1 MGAKRRRRNDKI
13 LMDYHS
19 DGLCDAMMMVIA
31 ERGCH
36 WTCSVAPRFRRK
48 ALSSI
53 RISHGI
59 AILWF
64 YLSIFLSIHLRMALP
79 STICHLVG
87 VVFRFGIGIRV
98 KWPGVLCIRVESNSR
113 RVETFRLFHFWVL
126 LRRHTTRNYVLYDWR
141 HCALGIHQSFTQSL
155 IRLGSDFL
163 RFAREK
169 RIPKERKWLLER
181 RHLTGD
187 QGFPSK
193 VKQIFRMPLKTCCS
207 KTGNRNFKN
216 GFPIKL
222 FTLLAVS
229 IIGLLKLDRI
239 STPILKIFYENLQM
253 HKNRKQIH
261 GFWRSVHSD
270 SLRQFCRAL
279 FIWIVLVSHF
289 WQTFFIMFVAP
300 ASLAVI
306 SFGDK

>member
-98 KWPGVLCIRVESNSR
+98 KWPGVLCIRVEPNSR

-126 LRRHTTRNYVLYDWR
+126 LRRHTTRNYVLCVRSEFHVACCASSAFAGLFRWR
-141 HCALGIHQSFTQSL
+141 HSNFNIQLNISTKNVDTTGVVEET
-155 IRLGSDFL
+155 L
-163 RFAREK
+163 RFLTFLLIEFKLAIEWFVLYFNF
-169 RIPKERKWLLER
+169 WLLSPFVMR
-181 RHLTGD
+181 SLHLSSATWDAFSGKCV
-187 QGFPSK
+187 Q
-193 VKQIFRMPLKTCCS
+193 LKWFVVELS
-207 KTGNRNFKN
+207 H
-216 GFPIKL
+216 
-222 FTLLAVS
+222 
-229 IIGLLKLDRI
+229 RI
-239 STPILKIFYENLQM
+239 
-253 HKNRKQIH
+253 
-261 GFWRSVHSD
+261 
-270 SLRQFCRAL
+270 A
-279 FIWIVLVSHF
+279 
-289 WQTFFIMFVAP
+289 
-300 ASLAVI
+300 
-306 SFGDK
+306 